1 LCPETQPTPLDE
13 ALFSPRPWP
22 TVSAAGR
29 SGFAAGTFPVA
40 SSVNGLCRLGQARET
55 KLAFNG
61 LSNPYGEPTHPWPVP
76 AVGYLALGNGLYTG
90 TMQRETQLERSPLH
104 LLHRVHQR
112 ATELFQEKM
121 AGIDI
126 TARQYVVLVTVA
138 QNDGASQQD
147 IIDNTGIDR
156 STVSQIMQTMIRKG
170 LLKRKRTKEDA
181 RAYAIAV
188 TDQGRDILKAS
199 EAIVEGVN
207 EALVAALSATRAKTF
222 IDNLRSIIAE
232 RARTGA

>member
-1 LCPETQPTPLDE
+1 
-13 ALFSPRPWP
+13 
-22 TVSAAGR
+22 
-29 SGFAAGTFPVA
+29 
-40 SSVNGLCRLGQARET
+40 
-55 KLAFNG
+55 
-61 LSNPYGEPTHPWPVP
+61 
-76 AVGYLALGNGLYTG
+76 
-90 TMQRETQLERSPLH
+90 MQRETQLERSPLH

-147 IIDNTGIDR
+147 IIDDTGIDR

-181 RAYAIAV
+181 RAYAITV

-199 EAIVEGVN
+199 EAIIEGVN
-207 EALVAALSATRAKTF
+207 EALVAALPATRAKRF

-232 RARTGA
+232 RERTGA

>member
-1 LCPETQPTPLDE
+1 
-13 ALFSPRPWP
+13 
-22 TVSAAGR
+22 
-29 SGFAAGTFPVA
+29 
-40 SSVNGLCRLGQARET
+40 
-55 KLAFNG
+55 
-61 LSNPYGEPTHPWPVP
+61 
-76 AVGYLALGNGLYTG
+76 
-90 TMQRETQLERSPLH
+90 MQRETQLERSPLH

-147 IIDNTGIDR
+147 IIDDTGIDR

-181 RAYAIAV
+181 RAYAITV

-207 EALVAALSATRAKTF
+207 EALVAALPATRAKTF

-232 RARTGA
+232 RGRTGA

>member
-1 LCPETQPTPLDE
+1 
-13 ALFSPRPWP
+13 
-22 TVSAAGR
+22 
-29 SGFAAGTFPVA
+29 
-40 SSVNGLCRLGQARET
+40 
-55 KLAFNG
+55 
-61 LSNPYGEPTHPWPVP
+61 
-76 AVGYLALGNGLYTG
+76 
-90 TMQRETQLERSPLH
+90 MQRETQLERSPLH

-181 RAYAIAV
+181 RAYAITV

-207 EALVAALSATRAKTF
+207 EALVAALPATRAKTF

-232 RARTGA
+232 RERTGA

>member
-1 LCPETQPTPLDE
+1 
-13 ALFSPRPWP
+13 
-22 TVSAAGR
+22 
-29 SGFAAGTFPVA
+29 
-40 SSVNGLCRLGQARET
+40 
-55 KLAFNG
+55 
-61 LSNPYGEPTHPWPVP
+61 
-76 AVGYLALGNGLYTG
+76 
-90 TMQRETQLERSPLH
+90 MQRETQLERSPLH

-121 AGIDI
+121 SGIDI

-147 IIDNTGIDR
+147 IIDDTGIDR

-181 RAYAIAV
+181 RAYAITV

-207 EALVAALSATRAKTF
+207 EALVAALPATRAKTF

-232 RARTGA
+232 RGRTGA

>member
-1 LCPETQPTPLDE
+1 
-13 ALFSPRPWP
+13 
-22 TVSAAGR
+22 
-29 SGFAAGTFPVA
+29 
-40 SSVNGLCRLGQARET
+40 
-55 KLAFNG
+55 
-61 LSNPYGEPTHPWPVP
+61 
-76 AVGYLALGNGLYTG
+76 
-90 TMQRETQLERSPLH
+90 MQRETQLERSPLH

-121 AGIDI
+121 SGVDI

-147 IIDNTGIDR
+147 IIDDTGIDR

-181 RAYAIAV
+181 RAYAITV

-207 EALVAALSATRAKTF
+207 EALVAALPATRAKTF

-232 RARTGA
+232 RGRTGA

>member
-1 LCPETQPTPLDE
+1 
-13 ALFSPRPWP
+13 
-22 TVSAAGR
+22 
-29 SGFAAGTFPVA
+29 
-40 SSVNGLCRLGQARET
+40 
-55 KLAFNG
+55 
-61 LSNPYGEPTHPWPVP
+61 
-76 AVGYLALGNGLYTG
+76 
-90 TMQRETQLERSPLH
+90 MQRETQLERSPLH

-138 QNDGASQQD
+138 QDDGASQQD

-181 RAYAIAV
+181 RAYAITV
-188 TDQGRDILKAS
+188 TEQGRDILKSS

-207 EALVAALSATRAKTF
+207 EALVAALPATRAKTF

>member
-1 LCPETQPTPLDE
+1 
-13 ALFSPRPWP
+13 
-22 TVSAAGR
+22 
-29 SGFAAGTFPVA
+29 
-40 SSVNGLCRLGQARET
+40 
-55 KLAFNG
+55 
-61 LSNPYGEPTHPWPVP
+61 
-76 AVGYLALGNGLYTG
+76 
-90 TMQRETQLERSPLH
+90 MQRETQLERSPLH

-181 RAYAIAV
+181 RAYAITV

-207 EALVAALSATRAKTF
+207 EALVAALPTTRAETF
-222 IDNLRSIIAE
+222 IDNLRSIISQREPSA
-232 RARTGA
+232 